1 MHFPEDS
8 LYLVDGGIGDFLQFV
23 PFMLKYK
30 RRYFVLTHFKGAK
43 ELMLALNVTH
53 DTLMYYSTEP
63 EKVEKIKQIALNNTI
78 SQCPRHFYFEG
89 NPFPIQKPL
98 FNNGKKT
105 IGVHLNG
112 SKFSLEWQIAHNMIT
127 KSIPPK
133 IIKSFKDYNVIVF
146 GLPEDL
152 EGLEESDHVKLIF
165 YKDIA
170 KSFAYVEQC
179 DYVVAADSS
188 VKTMSSMLRIPTFV
202 WMADN
207 IDDFRDK
214 IFIDQYVKDGIMKT
228 FKYKDAFAEFDEGI
242 KQTMEFLNESK
253 QSN

>member
-1 MHFPEDS
+1 MHFPEDN

-23 PFMLKYK
+23 PFMLQYK

-43 ELMLALNVTH
+43 ELMLALNVMP

-63 EKVEKIKQIALNNTI
+63 EKVEKIKQIALHNTI
-78 SQCPRHFYFEG
+78 NQCPRHFYFYG
-89 NPFPIQKPL
+89 NPFPKQKPL
-98 FNNGKKT
+98 FDNDKKT

-112 SKFSLEWQIAHNMIT
+112 SKFSLEWQIAHNMIIKT
-127 KSIPPK
+127 IPSK
-133 IIKSFKDYNVIVF
+133 IIESFKDYNVIVF

-152 EGLEESDHVKLIF
+152 GGLEESDHVKF
-165 YKDIA
+165 VCYKDIA

-202 WMADN
+202 WIADN
-207 IDDFRDK
+207 EDPFRDK
-214 IFIDQYVKDGIMKT
+214 IFIDQYIKDGIMKT
-228 FKYKDAFAEFDEGI
+228 FKYKNAFDDMYEGI

-253 QSN
+253 